1 MAFTKITAAGI
12 GSTESVTL
20 DGLSVINN
28 GSFGGNLTLSGVLTY
43 EDVTNVDSVG
53 LITARN
59 GIVVGSGI
67 TLSKDGDVFFTGIAT
82 GNGSGLTNLPA
93 ANLTGTLPAISG
105 ANLTNL
111 DASDLASGTVPTARL
126 GSGTASSSTFLRGD
140 STFAAVTSTTINNN
154 ANNYVI
160 TGSGTAN
167 TLEAEANLTFTGSIL
182 TVTNSSGASE
192 LTLVTPN
199 NTDGGVYFND
209 GTNSGALT
217 YQHSDDSMRFR
228 VNTTEKAR
236 ITSEGK
242 LCINND
248 NALSD
253 LHVCT
258 AGSSEEDG
266 TFRIGGSSASLG
278 LVLEYDQSSNTTSK
292 ITSNPTYT
300 NTSALLKIS
309 VDGDA
314 NANQL
319 VLQGDGDIGVGVES
333 PDGRF
338 HIMGGN
344 LGGAGS
350 VNASTAANLL
360 VLESNTSQG
369 LSLLNPTDE
378 RASIYFG
385 TTGTNGDI
393 EAGIQYAHESVST
406 SADRRALIFRAGG
419 GERVRI
425 QGGMLRVGASLASA
439 SAGRFQVIEEDGT
452 DATNDCNAY
461 FETNAADWN
470 IKTYYNRTGA
480 HYHMSFVEQGS
491 DRGNISGADGSNVGY
506 NSGSDHRWKENVV
519 RMTGDEGIE
528 ICKKL
533 KPSKYNWIENREAT
547 GKINTVDGFIA
558 HEVEE
563 AGVLGAVTGEKDAV
577 YEDGSIKGQMLDYG
591 QVTPVLSAAIKGLI
605 DKVETL
611 EAEVAALKSS

>member
-1 MAFTKITAAGI
+1 MLF
-12 GSTESVTL
+12 
-20 DGLSVINN
+20 
-28 GSFGGNLTLSGVLTY
+28 
-43 EDVTNVDSVG
+43 
-53 LITARN
+53 
-59 GIVVGSGI
+59 
-67 TLSKDGDVFFTGIAT
+67 
-82 GNGSGLTNLPA
+82 
-93 ANLTGTLPAISG
+93 
-105 ANLTNL
+105 
-111 DASDLASGTVPTARL
+111 
-126 GSGTASSSTFLRGD
+126 
-140 STFAAVTSTTINNN
+140 
-154 ANNYVI
+154 
-160 TGSGTAN
+160 
-167 TLEAEANLTFTGSIL
+167 
-182 TVTNSSGASE
+182 
-192 LTLVTPN
+192 
-199 NTDGGVYFND
+199 
-209 GTNSGALT
+209 
-217 YQHSDDSMRFR
+217 
-228 VNTTEKAR
+228 
-236 ITSEGK
+236 
-242 LCINND
+242 
-248 NALSD
+248 
-253 LHVCT
+253 
-258 AGSSEEDG
+258 
-266 TFRIGGSSASLG
+266 
-278 LVLEYDQSSNTTSK
+278 
-292 ITSNPTYT
+292 
-300 NTSALLKIS
+300 
-309 VDGDA
+309 
-314 NANQL
+314 
-319 VLQGDGDIGVGVES
+319 
-333 PDGRF
+333 
-338 HIMGGN
+338 
-344 LGGAGS
+344 
-350 VNASTAANLL
+350 
-360 VLESNTSQG
+360 
-369 LSLLNPTDE
+369 
-378 RASIYFG
+378 YFG
-385 TTGTNGDI
+385 TPGTNGEI

-406 SADRRALIFRAGG
+406 TADRRALLFRAGG